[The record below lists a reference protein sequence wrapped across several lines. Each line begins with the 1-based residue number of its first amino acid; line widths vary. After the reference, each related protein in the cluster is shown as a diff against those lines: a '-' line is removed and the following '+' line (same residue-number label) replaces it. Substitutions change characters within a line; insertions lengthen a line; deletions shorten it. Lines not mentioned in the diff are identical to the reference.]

1 MTLDGGENWKKIT
14 ENEGLPKGELG
25 RIGIA
30 VAKSNSKTVYA
41 LIENKEKNGL
51 YTSKDGGVNWSLVS
65 EDENIGNRPFYYSD
79 IHVDP
84 FNENTIYSLW
94 SIMTKSDDGGK
105 SWRVIAPYYKIHPD
119 HQALWMDPNRPG
131 HMIEGND
138 GGVNITWDGGDSW
151 RFVENLPVAQ
161 FYHINVDNQKPYNVY
176 GGLQD
181 NGVWMAKNNTI
192 ENKAWEQ
199 NGRHPWTSIMGGDG
213 MQIQIDNRNPGTII
227 TGYQFGNYYR
237 LDLDNN
243 KRTSIKPKHKL
254 GEAPLRFN
262 WQTPVL
268 LSESGKDTVF
278 LDAKQGNATNAFQAL
293 RVTFDQT
300 TIDLLKSID
309 WVYSYRIVVKQREQ
323 EYYNWISNI
332 ASLDTV
338 NRFGDSINKIPRDQ
352 TAIIPPK
359 AKLPVSPMKTFAGNE
374 LYHKNPMHAPTNEL
388 IKITS
393 SEELGMYRIFK

>member
-138 GGVNITWDGGDSW
+138 GGVNITWDGRDSW

-176 GGLQD
+176 GGMQD
-181 NGVWMAKNNTI
+181 NGSWKGPAYSWVGTGI
-192 ENKAWEQ
+192 G
-199 NGRHPWTSIMGGDG
+199 NGEWQELYFGDG
-213 MQIQIDNRNPGTII
+213 FD
-227 TGYQFGNYYR
+227 
-237 LDLDNN
+237 
-243 KRTSIKPKHKL
+243 
-254 GEAPLRFN
+254 
-262 WQTPVL
+262 VL
-268 LSESGKDTVF
+268 PHPSD
-278 LDAKQGNATNAFQAL
+278 Q
-293 RVTFDQT
+293 RV
-300 TIDLLKSID
+300 
-309 WVYSYRIVVKQREQ
+309 VY
-323 EYYNWISNI
+323 
-332 ASLDTV
+332 AM
-338 NRFGDSINKIPRDQ
+338 
-352 TAIIPPK
+352 A
-359 AKLPVSPMKTFAGNE
+359 PVSYTH
-374 LYHKNPMHAPTNEL
+374 LTLPT
-388 IKITS
+388 KA
-393 SEELGMYRIFK
+393 